1 MKQKTSQD
9 MKDQMT
15 ANTWPNKQT
24 KSKYTE
30 LKQISLT
37 LKSLEDIHSGSL
49 NNNRS

>member
-9 MKDQMT
+9 MMGQMT

-30 LKQISLT
+30 LK
-37 LKSLEDIHSGSL
+37 SLEDIHTGSL
-49 NNNRS
+49 NNNRW